1 MRFLRTLDDGRFA
14 VALEIL
20 PPQKALP
27 RVLLRRARLL
37 GGAPQAINVI
47 QRPGRQSSLDA
58 SIALHQAGIEPAWHL
73 VTRGRSRAE
82 IEGDLRAAATAGIDQ
97 VLCILGDHAG
107 TAGPD
112 GPTIREAI
120 AMTRARIPGAFIGA
134 TLNQYGRDPE
144 AVIRNLVPKLRRGR
158 ATSRRSLFSN
168 FRRWRGTRPPSPGK
182 RRKPASSPWL
192 CRSFPKKLRSE
203 SRNGWGCA
211 SRTHC
216 ASCLRQVMP
225 PWPGTLS
232 VRHSNSL
239 SPRRSSLEWR
249 L

>member
-82 IEGDLRAAATAGIDQ
+82 IESDLEAAATAGIDQ

-144 AVIRNLVPKLRRGR
+144 AVIRNLVPKLAGGGELHPDAARFRTFGAGGVRGR
-158 ATSRRSLFSN
+158 HRPGSAGNPHHRHGHAAPLRRSCGAN
-168 FRRWRGTRPPSPGK
+168 RGTAGGAPPGLTA
-182 RRKPASSPWL
+182 RAACDR
-192 CRSFPKKLRSE
+192 
-203 SRNGWGCA
+203 
-211 SRTHC
+211 
-216 ASCLRQVMP
+216 
-225 PWPGTLS
+225 
-232 VRHSNSL
+232 
-239 SPRRSSLEWR
+239 
-249 L
+249 